1 MHPKRK
7 QRLIV
12 ALVIVVLSSVTIGL
26 ITYALRGNINLFY
39 SPSEV
44 AAGEA
49 PIDRQIRVGGMVVEG
64 SIQRASDRL
73 ETRFDVTDFV
83 HSVTVTY
90 NGILPDL
97 FAEGEGVVATGKL
110 GANGVVTASE
120 VLAKHDENYMPPE
133 VAEALEKANAKGVC
147 SDSRSRPDSTYH
159 CTVLIRTAGYGPD
172 GGGVARTAMG
182 DEFGAESCCWSLRFS
197 LNCVCLFDSRFF
209 AG

>member
-1 MHPKRK
+1 VHPKRK

-12 ALVIVVLSSVTIGL
+12 ALAIVVLSSVTIGL
-26 ITYALRGNINLFY
+26 ITYALSGNINLFY

-44 AAGEA
+44 AAGNA

-64 SIQRASDRL
+64 SVQRANDRL

-90 NGILPDL
+90 DGILPDL

-133 VAEALEKANAKGVC
+133 VAEALEKANAQG
-147 SDSRSRPDSTYH
+147 S
-159 CTVLIRTAGYGPD
+159 
-172 GGGVARTAMG
+172 MQ
-182 DEFGAESCCWSLRFS
+182 
-197 LNCVCLFDSRFF
+197 
-209 AG
+209 

>member
-1 MHPKRK
+1 VHPKRK

-26 ITYALRGNINLFY
+26 ITYALGGNINLFY

-44 AAGEA
+44 AAGNA

-64 SIQRASDRL
+64 SVRRASDRL

-90 NGILPDL
+90 DGILPDL

-133 VAEALEKANAKGVC
+133 VAEALEKANAQG
-147 SDSRSRPDSTYH
+147 S
-159 CTVLIRTAGYGPD
+159 
-172 GGGVARTAMG
+172 MQ
-182 DEFGAESCCWSLRFS
+182 
-197 LNCVCLFDSRFF
+197 
-209 AG
+209 

>member
-12 ALVIVVLSSVTIGL
+12 ALAIVVLSSVTIGL
-26 ITYALRGNINLFY
+26 IAYALSGNINLFY
-39 SPSEV
+39 SPSQV

-64 SIQRASDRL
+64 SVQRASDRL

-90 NGILPDL
+90 DGILPDL

-133 VAEALEKANAKGVC
+133 VAEALEKANAQGN
-147 SDSRSRPDSTYH
+147 
-159 CTVLIRTAGYGPD
+159 
-172 GGGVARTAMG
+172 MQ
-182 DEFGAESCCWSLRFS
+182 
-197 LNCVCLFDSRFF
+197 
-209 AG
+209 